1 MNQFSILFVQHHL
14 LYVFEK
20 ECKQVFVYCKHML
33 SKKFLDVLDAEQK
46 RKDFLYPDLLNIMK
60 LCEHHF
66 NEQKLGDK
74 SFTGFDA
81 KPSPSLLFPQLQFQ
95 QQPPD
100 DFASFF
106 DKSLLSNSLFPKTPF
121 SNEIAKPI
129 APVIKK
135 TKRALIETD
144 VQTISDLLNVIDEN
158 EYHADTEYN
167 IDLEAL
173 CKIKGELTDLD
184 TMVGLSDF
192 KKQILNQILYFTQNL
207 HVGVNS
213 DFMHTVLSGPP
224 GTGKTEIATILGK
237 MYSKIGIL
245 KKNVFKK
252 VTRSDLVAGYLG
264 QTAIKTSK
272 VIEECLGGCLFIDE
286 AYALGND
293 HKEDSF
299 SKECI
304 DTLCEALSSH
314 KGELMVIVAG
324 YKDELASSFF
334 KANRGLESRFIWRYH
349 LDEYSHEDMRDIFV
363 KKTAQNDWFID
374 IERPVLTKW
383 FNKHHDKFKH
393 FGRDVELLF
402 SYVKVS
408 HGRRLYGNASVNRKH
423 IDLIDLNSGFDKFES
438 HTTLKPDKEPEIF
451 GLYV

>member
-1 MNQFSILFVQHHL
+1 MLS
-14 LYVFEK
+14 
-20 ECKQVFVYCKHML
+20 CKHML

-60 LCEHHF
+60 LCEYHF

-81 KPSPSLLFPQLQFQ
+81 KPSLPW

-100 DFASFF
+100 DLTSFF
-106 DKSLLSNSLFPKTPF
+106 EKSLLSSSLFPKTPL

-135 TKRALIETD
+135 TKHVTIETD
-144 VQTISDLLNVIDEN
+144 VQTISDLLKVIDEN

-167 IDLEAL
+167 IDLGAL
-173 CKIKGELTDLD
+173 CKIKEELSDLD

-192 KKQILNQILYFTQNL
+192 KKQILNQILYFTQDL
-207 HVGVNS
+207 HIGVNS

-314 KGELMVIVAG
+314 KGDLMVIVAG

-363 KKTAQNDWFID
+363 KKTAQNEWTID
-374 IERPVLTKW
+374 IERPILTKW

-408 HGRRLYGNASVNRKH
+408 HGRRLYGNTSINRKH
-423 IDLIDLNSGFDKFES
+423 INLIDLNK
-438 HTTLKPDKEPEIF
+438 
-451 GLYV
+451 